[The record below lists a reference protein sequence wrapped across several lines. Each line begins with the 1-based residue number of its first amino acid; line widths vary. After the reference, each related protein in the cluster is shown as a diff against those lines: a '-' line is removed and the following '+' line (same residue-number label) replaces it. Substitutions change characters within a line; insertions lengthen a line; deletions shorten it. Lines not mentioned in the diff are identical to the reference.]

1 MSSTADPSMCGPPLV
16 CMSSTTR
23 SGVSTTPSMFD
34 SDALTI
40 AAGTLPWAIDVN
52 AIDDCTVDGTRHKKS
67 TPV

>member
-1 MSSTADPSMCGPPLV
+1 MSSTSDPSMCGPPVV
-16 CMSSTTR
+16 CMSSTAR

-40 AAGTLPWAIDVN
+40 AAGTLPGAIEVN
-52 AIDDCTVDGTRHKKS
+52 AIEDCTVDGTRHRNS

>member
-1 MSSTADPSMCGPPLV
+1 MSSTADASICGPPEV
-16 CMSSTTR
+16 CISSTTR

-40 AAGTLPWAIDVN
+40 AAGTLPCAIEVN
-52 AIDDCTVDGTRHKKS
+52 AIEDCTVDGTRHRNS